1 MPVIW
6 DITACR
12 PWIVHQFQFDRDK
25 TETNVQLTGNTLT
38 LKDVDTAPLPLKSR
52 RNPWQVFTR
61 WFAKKMPKGLYA
73 RSLLIIIVP
82 MVVLQSV
89 IAFVFMERHW
99 QTVTQ
104 RLSKTVTA
112 DVAAIIEVIEDY
124 PQDPEFA
131 QITELARDRLGL
143 NISILPPDPFPP
155 AVGKPFFSLLDDT
168 LRTEITQQIGRPF
181 WIDTVGDSDLLEIRI
196 RLENPDN
203 VLRVF
208 VLRNKAYASNSHI
221 FLIWMVGT
229 SLVLLIIAI
238 LFLRNQIRPIQQLS
252 HAAESFGKGQ
262 VMSKDFRI
270 RGASEVRQA
279 GIAFLQMRGR
289 IERQIEQR
297 TAMLT
302 GVSHD
307 LRTILT
313 RFKLQLALISQTNEI
328 EELQADVDD
337 MQLMLE
343 GYIDF
348 AKGDTDEAIETV
360 NIKEVLERHNL
371 EKDLLEKE
379 YEIECPSDLTIDIR
393 PNAFTRLTSNL
404 VSNAFRYANR
414 LAVKVT
420 DGNERITL
428 TFDDDGPGIPDDQKE
443 EVFKPFMR
451 LDEARN
457 LDETGTGLG
466 LSIARDI
473 ARNHGGDINLYDSPM
488 GGLRAIVVLPK

>member
-1 MPVIW
+1 
-6 DITACR
+6 
-12 PWIVHQFQFDRDK
+12 
-25 TETNVQLTGNTLT
+25 
-38 LKDVDTAPLPLKSR
+38 
-52 RNPWQVFTR
+52 
-61 WFAKKMPKGLYA
+61 MPKGLYA

-104 RLSKTVTA
+104 RLSKSVTA

-168 LRTEITQQIGRPF
+168 LRTEITEQIGRPF

-196 RLENPDN
+196 RLEKPEN

-297 TAMLT
+297 TTMLT

-328 EELQADVDD
+328 EELHADVDD
-337 MQLMLE
+337 MQQMLE

-348 AKGDTDEAIETV
+348 AKGDTDEAIETI
-360 NIKEVLERHNL
+360 NIKEVLQRHNL

-379 YEIECPSDLTIDIR
+379 YEIDCPDDLSIDIR

-404 VSNAFRYANR
+404 VSNAFRYANQLNVR
-414 LAVKVT
+414 VSE
-420 DGNERITL
+420 GSERITL
-428 TFDDDGPGIPDDQKE
+428 TFDDDGAGIPDDMKE

-473 ARNHGGDINLYDSPM
+473 ARNHGGDINLYDSPL